1 MTGAYRPDLGELPDN
16 DDTEPRLAPAP
27 GSASGV
33 PDALRT
39 RIKDLIRDAWKHGFD
54 ADGPDAIGFIDEFA
68 LADEALDE
76 YWPNE
81 QAEASGARGRPIAN
95 PDAPAA
101 LPPAR
106 S

>member
-1 MTGAYRPDLGELPDN
+1 MAS
-16 DDTEPRLAPAP
+16 TENSMIPTTQEVEARGGSCAPAP

>member
-1 MTGAYRPDLGELPDN
+1 MTNEQKGQPGGP
-16 DDTEPRLAPAP
+16 LAPAL
-27 GSASGV
+27 GSDIGV

-54 ADGPDAIGFIDEFA
+54 AEGPDAIGFIDEFA

-81 QAEASGARGRPIAN
+81 KLSDGWVNNQKT
-95 PDAPAA
+95 
-101 LPPAR
+101 
-106 S
+106 